1 MRLVAAAR
9 ATLGAACLI
18 VLAAAAN
25 AQDRRAVQQLEEK
38 GFVRCSKFAGSV
50 LEFLYEKNSYAFLNT
65 WNQANPDKHAAAT
78 RTTDGHA
85 FASVITAPNA
95 GGTCDAAFS
104 QILPASE
111 PCPKI
116 LETTFKAWKRYGE
129 LAGIPVYVD
138 PTTPSVT
145 LILVPTSRTSCLIMK
160 SGLLFM

>member
-1 MRLVAAAR
+1 MRLFAATR
-9 ATLGAACLI
+9 AALGAACLI

-38 GFVRCSKFAGSV
+38 GFVSCAKSASSV
-50 LEFLYEKNSYAFLNT
+50 LEFLYEKNSFAFLNT
-65 WNQANPDKHAAAT
+65 WNQADPDKHAAAM
-78 RTTDGHA
+78 RTTDGHT
-85 FASVITAPNA
+85 FASVITTPNA
-95 GGTCDAAFS
+95 AGTCDAAFS
-104 QILPASE
+104 QIFPASE

-145 LILVPTSRTSCLIMK
+145 VILVQTSGTSCLIMK
-160 SGLLFM
+160 SGMLFM